1 MNRRGRRLSLPSLRE
16 QAVPVQRRSQHH
28 YDLTI
33 GTLAQKKRTESGP
46 DGRTIQS
53 VPRSTTEP

>member
-1 MNRRGRRLSLPSLRE
+1 MNRRGRRLRLPSLRE

-33 GTLAQKKRTESGP
+33 GTLAQKKPTESGP
-46 DGRTIQS
+46 DGHP
-53 VPRSTTEP
+53 VRSTLHD